1 MIDQSKRQFFKRAL
15 IHQVAGI
22 MAGFR
27 EGVAE
32 VERFFASYESCYA
45 LVLAYP
51 DDILLETARKEGVAV
66 EGREKIDI
74 VRELFIKKGGL
85 WVLIGRL
92 FSGTG
97 STPFSSKHRGWRP

>member
-1 MIDQSKRQFFKRAL
+1 MIDESKRQFFKRGFL
-15 IHQVAGI
+15 RQLAGI
-22 MAGFR
+22 VEGFR

-32 VERFFASYESCYA
+32 VERKEEFDRFFDSYESCYA

-74 VRELFIKKGGL
+74 VKELFIKKGAYG
-85 WVLIGRL
+85 I
-92 FSGTG
+92 
-97 STPFSSKHRGWRP
+97 

>member
-1 MIDQSKRQFFKRAL
+1 MIDEGKRQFFKRGLLRQLAG
-15 IHQVAGI
+15 IVAG
-22 MAGFR
+22 FQ

-32 VERFFASYESCYA
+32 VERKEDFDRFFDSYESCYA

-74 VRELFIKKGGL
+74 VKELFIKKGGY
-85 WVLIGRL
+85 GP
-92 FSGTG
+92 G
-97 STPFSSKHRGWRP
+97 

>member
-1 MIDQSKRQFFKRAL
+1 MIDESKRQFFKRGFLGKIAG
-15 IHQVAGI
+15 IVAG
-22 MAGFR
+22 FQ

-32 VERFFASYESCYA
+32 VERKEEFDHFFDSYESCYA

-74 VRELFIKKGGL
+74 VKELFIKKGGY
-85 WVLIGRL
+85 GP
-92 FSGTG
+92 G
-97 STPFSSKHRGWRP
+97 